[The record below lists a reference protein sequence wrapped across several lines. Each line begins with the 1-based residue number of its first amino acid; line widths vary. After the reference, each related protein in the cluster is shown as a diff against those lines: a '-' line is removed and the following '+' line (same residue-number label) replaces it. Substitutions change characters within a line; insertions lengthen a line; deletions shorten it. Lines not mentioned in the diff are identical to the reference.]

1 MAEPAINPDDVLV
14 KVFATRL
21 KAKGIRGVQYM
32 VQSVP
37 ENLKQLA
44 ELIDAGKL
52 KPVIAEIL
60 PLKEIVKA
68 HQLSEGGHTRG

>member
-1 MAEPAINPDDVLV
+1 
-14 KVFATRL
+14 
-21 KAKGIRGVQYM
+21 M